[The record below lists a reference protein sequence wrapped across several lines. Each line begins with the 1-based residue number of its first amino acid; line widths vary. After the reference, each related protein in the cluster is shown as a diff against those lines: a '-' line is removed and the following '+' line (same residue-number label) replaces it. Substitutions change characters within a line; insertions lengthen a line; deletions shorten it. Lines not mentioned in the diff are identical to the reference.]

1 MKRWLVILV
10 VILALVILISPG
22 IVGRLAE
29 ENIADSIA
37 WTESDSPGLT
47 IETETFKR
55 GWFTSEGRH
64 RVDFEEG
71 QFQQASEIFAA
82 ATGSDSL
89 PSLIIDTRLD
99 HGLLPVT
106 SLSRDQGSLAP
117 GLASTVSTFQ
127 IDRGDGDVI
136 EIPGALYSNVGLAG
150 ASDARLLLDPAK
162 FDLDGAVIE
171 WQGADLNVH
180 TDSGARKRSVE
191 GAVQSISLAAEGINA
206 GIESFAIDAD
216 QSATPYGFNLG
227 SADITLTDLVF
238 GADDTAISID
248 SVAVKANTE
257 IEDERVS
264 GSTMLSVNTLTG
276 PTGDVHIDLQMS
288 FSDFDAASLGVISA
302 ALREAQGAADP
313 QTALMGVFPAI
324 ESEVQTLL
332 QKGVEFNVDQ
342 LEVSLP
348 QGVLITS
355 MAIDVPETDP
365 SDNFSWPGVI
375 LSMTASIDVRIPV
388 ALFDMVAMMSPE
400 ASSLVAMGILQ
411 KDGTDYVMDADYAKG
426 LVNVNGAPMP
436 LPIPGL

>member
-276 PTGDVHIDLQMS
+276 PTGDVPLTFIKEIMR
-288 FSDFDAASLGVISA
+288 FETRAWE
-302 ALREAQGAADP
+302 RE
-313 QTALMGVFPAI
+313 
-324 ESEVQTLL
+324 E
-332 QKGVEFNVDQ
+332 
-342 LEVSLP
+342 
-348 QGVLITS
+348 
-355 MAIDVPETDP
+355 
-365 SDNFSWPGVI
+365 
-375 LSMTASIDVRIPV
+375 
-388 ALFDMVAMMSPE
+388 
-400 ASSLVAMGILQ
+400 
-411 KDGTDYVMDADYAKG
+411 
-426 LVNVNGAPMP
+426 
-436 LPIPGL
+436 